1 MQTGNLGRKN
11 LLLLSSF
18 LLSLVCSICLSP
30 FHPLP
35 DTCSHYPANFLENS
49 LVNSRVG
56 RGKSNFRKRTLANVG
71 RKLVIHIK
79 EKQTP
84 QIFVESA

>member
-1 MQTGNLGRKN
+1 M
-11 LLLLSSF
+11 LLLFLSP
-18 LLSLVCSICLSP
+18 LSCLFHLSP

-35 DTCSHYPANFLENS
+35 HTCSHYPANFLENS

-56 RGKSNFRKRTLANVG
+56 RGKSNFRKRTLANEVG